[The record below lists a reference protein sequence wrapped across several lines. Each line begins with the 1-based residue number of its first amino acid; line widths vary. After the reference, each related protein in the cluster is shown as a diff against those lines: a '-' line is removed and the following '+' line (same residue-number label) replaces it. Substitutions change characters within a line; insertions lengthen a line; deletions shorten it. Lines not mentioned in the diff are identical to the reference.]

1 MSRNVKIRY
10 FLSRN
15 VKIRYFL
22 SRNVKIR
29 AMSRKNGINYATS
42 SLRIFLTIAL
52 LFGSAM
58 VPFVNCTLAT
68 DATLG
73 NECYQLRN
81 TKALLAGRDADVA
94 WLSHWPS
101 SSYLVSSFLR
111 VAFYLVS
118 SFIRVALPR
127 PSLFVET
134 TPAGHFF
141 WLGGWQSL
149 RFLTFE
155 DCWYCY
161 NFHNNERHYHWY
173 HHVQTPSKELEIW
186 QKRGRGVSTCQAQRR
201 KTPPCRPG
209 LASKEKSQKTK
220 LESHWQKLDNNA
232 SLSDVGYFWA
242 SQNVLIKFRYL
253 CSYVGLL
260 ILHES
265 LISWFKS
272 CKKTPNFI
280 LWNLK

>member
-1 MSRNVKIRY
+1 M
-10 FLSRN
+10 
-15 VKIRYFL
+15 
-22 SRNVKIR
+22 
-29 AMSRKNGINYATS
+29 
-42 SLRIFLTIAL
+42 
-52 LFGSAM
+52 
-58 VPFVNCTLAT
+58 
-68 DATLG
+68 
-73 NECYQLRN
+73 
-81 TKALLAGRDADVA
+81 
-94 WLSHWPS
+94 
-101 SSYLVSSFLR
+101 
-111 VAFYLVS
+111 VS
-118 SFIRVALPR
+118 SFIRIALPR

-272 CKKTPNFI
+272 CKKNTKLYIMKFKIKQWDFLSSFCMMWTYLSLKWITLHFDKKNQYLLSYFWQFLKI
-280 LWNLK
+280 RSLLSIWRNLIHKNQDEPTIKRRRNKL